1 LSSKH
6 HVVLLPGLDGTGD
19 LFFPIHP
26 YLEKQFDIHIIKY
39 SHEST
44 FVQCVDSAEKQI
56 PADVPVSLIA
66 ESFSGPVA
74 LALLSRKKFDYR
86 ASVLSATFTKTP
98 LPWLTKI
105 AKYLPNSLLCNS
117 ILNRKVIDIFATDDK
132 TNNKVKSMSYKLL
145 DIVSPADFKARIN
158 IINETDVS
166 DQLGMID
173 MPLLYIQAINDRVV
187 PARMG
192 LEMRYGNKNITLTR
206 VEGPHMILQ
215 SRPEVCADIITAF
228 LSSNV

>member
-19 LFFPIHP
+19 LFFPIRP
-26 YLEKQFDIHIIKY
+26 YLDKQFDVHIIKY
-39 SHEST
+39 SSEST
-44 FVQCVDSAEKQI
+44 LAQCVDSAEEQI

-74 LALLSRKKFDYR
+74 LALLARNMFNYR
-86 ASVLSATFTKTP
+86 ASVLSATFVKTP

-105 AKYLPNSLLCNS
+105 AKHLPNSLISNS
-117 ILNRKVIDIFATDDK
+117 IINRKVMDFFASDDK
-132 TNNKVKSMSYKLL
+132 TSNKVKSMSYKLL

-158 IINETDVS
+158 IINKTDVS
-166 DQLGMID
+166 NQLDVID
-173 MPLLYIQAINDRVV
+173 IPLLYIQAINDRVV
-187 PARMG
+187 PARIG
-192 LEMRYGNKNITLTR
+192 LEMRDANKNITLTH
-206 VEGPHMILQ
+206 VDGPHMILQ
-215 SRPEVCADIITAF
+215 SRPQVCADIIMAF